1 MEQTELEAGLPTLED
16 GTGTEAE
23 SKEDKRSEKANTQ
36 GCRVGAEA
44 GGSSREKEVVQS
56 SPLTAHR
63 PVTLASQ
70 TSPNP

>member
-44 GGSSREKEVVQS
+44 GGSSTERKRVFRAVLS
-56 SPLTAHR
+56 RLIAP
-63 PVTLASQ
+63 
-70 TSPNP
+70 